1 MINCTR
7 MYSKKRKSKNME
19 TINEV
24 LTIAQ
29 VVTLIREAG
38 GSAQTLYSMA
48 EDFGVLLSE
57 PYNDGGEVFT
67 RSEVIKWLKN

>member
-1 MINCTR
+1 

-19 TINEV
+19 TISEV

-48 EDFGVLLSE
+48 EDFGVLGHVLLIGQPSL
-57 PYNDGGEVFT
+57 
-67 RSEVIKWLKN
+67 IM

>member
-1 MINCTR
+1 